1 MQWGFGMERTLK
13 WRALVVIAVLIVA
26 IYYVYPTIKLS
37 RLSEAEKS
45 RMSREEIADL
55 QKKSVHLGLDLRGGM
70 HLVLEVDRSKI
81 EKDAD
86 LTNIVDRAE
95 MIIRNRIDK
104 FGIAEPVIH
113 KEGQTRIVVQ
123 LAGIT
128 DQTRAKELIGQTALL
143 EFKLVKEGD
152 EFRKLISQIDEALKE
167 EISSLTTSGESVDE
181 QIKRLAAEMDTTGL
195 RQEIEAMA
203 EGRTLA
209 SMIEFV
215 RIGTHED
222 ALVDEPDIPLV
233 KRIFEIAEEKKL
245 IPPDVEILWSR
256 DKERGREGKF
266 QRVYLVKRKAD
277 LTGQFLKSAIVR
289 WGLDPQFP
297 GAPGISLEFNSAGKA
312 IFSRVTGD
320 NVGRRLAIVLDGK
333 VHSAPNIKERI
344 RGAASITGNF
354 TNEQAKDLQIVLQ
367 AGALPAPLEIVEE
380 RTVGPS
386 LGVDS
391 IRRGIRAAIAGG
403 IAVAIFMVLYY
414 NLSGLLAVLALVLNL
429 LIMMAALAG
438 LRGTLTLP
446 GIAGIILTIGMAV
459 DANVLIFERIREEIA
474 AGKTVRKAIADGYG
488 RAFVTILDANLTT
501 LITAVVLYQFGTGPI
516 KGFAVT
522 LSLGILASMFT
533 AIFVTRVIYDAI
545 TSVRTVTKL
554 SI

>member
-1 MQWGFGMERTLK
+1 MEKSLK
-13 WRALVVIAVLIVA
+13 WRVLIVIA
-26 IYYVYPTIKLS
+26 SLIVAVYYIYPTIKLS
-37 RLSEAEKS
+37 RLSQADKA
-45 RMSREEIADL
+45 RMSSEEVSNL
-55 QKKSVHLGLDLRGGM
+55 QKRAIHLGLDLRGGM
-70 HLVLEVDRSKI
+70 HLVLEVDKTKI
-81 EKDAD
+81 EKDAKISD
-86 LTNIVDRAE
+86 IVDRAE

-113 KEGQTRIVVQ
+113 KEGQSRIVVQ

-128 DQTRAKELIGQTALL
+128 DETRAKELIGQTALL

-152 EFRKLISQIDEALKE
+152 EFRKLVSEIDEALKE
-167 EISSLTTSGESVDE
+167 DIELLTQSGEDIDE
-181 QIKRLAAEMDTTGL
+181 QLKKLAVEMDTVGL
-195 RQEIEAMA
+195 RQEM
-203 EGRTLA
+203 EGLTGKRSLS

-215 RIGTHED
+215 RIGAHED
-222 ALVDEPDIPLV
+222 ALVDEQDIPLV
-233 KRIFEIAEEKKL
+233 KRIFELAEERKL
-245 IPPDVEILWSR
+245 IAPDVEILWSR
-256 DKERGREGKF
+256 DKEQGREGKF
-266 QRVYLVKRKAD
+266 QRVYLVKRKAEI
-277 LTGQFLKSAIVR
+277 TGQFLKSATVR

-297 GAPGISLEFNSAGKA
+297 SAPGISLEFNSAGKA
-312 IFSRVTGD
+312 IFSRVTGE
-320 NVGRRLAIVLDGK
+320 NVGRRLAIVLDGR

-367 AGALPAPLEIVEE
+367 AGALPAPLEVVEE

-386 LGVDS
+386 LGSDS

-403 IAVAIFMVLYY
+403 IAVAAFMVVYY
-414 NLSGLLAVLALVLNL
+414 NLSGLLAVMALVLNL
-429 LIMMAALAG
+429 LILMAALAG

-474 AGKTVRKAIADGYG
+474 AGKTVRKAIADGYS

-501 LITAVVLYQFGTGPI
+501 LITAIVLYQFGTGPI

-522 LSLGILASMFT
+522 LTLGILASMYT
-533 AIFVTRVIYDAI
+533 AIFVTRVVYDAI